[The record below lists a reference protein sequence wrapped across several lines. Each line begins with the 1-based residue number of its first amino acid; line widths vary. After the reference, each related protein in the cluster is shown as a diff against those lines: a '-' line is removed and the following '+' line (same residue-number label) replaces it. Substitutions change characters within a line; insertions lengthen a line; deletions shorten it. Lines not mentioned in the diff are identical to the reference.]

1 MSNKGISSIS
11 SKQKLKYASRHANYK
26 GRIGGL
32 TRACTPLL
40 GDPGGTNDL

>member
-1 MSNKGISSIS
+1 MSNKGTSSIGL
-11 SKQKLKYASRHANYK
+11 KQKLKYALRHANYK

-40 GDPGGTNDL
+40 RDPRGTNDL